1 VLITEL
7 RNGTYLARIG
17 AGPGDVI
24 RRIDD
29 FEINNIEDFKTAIV
43 KFRRKKSVVLLLQRG
58 HRGYYITVE
67 L

>member
-1 VLITEL
+1 MVITEL

-17 AGPGDVI
+17 AGSGDVI
-24 RRIDD
+24 RQIDD
-29 FEINNIEDFKTAIV
+29 FEINNIEAFKTAVV

-58 HRGYYITVE
+58 NRGYYITVT